1 MDRFRIYS
9 LEKLLKDEKLCER
22 YYHASLDEI
31 SNKLNLV
38 INGAKKRK
46 NNDLAKKMLA
56 KKSEYERFV
65 RYDHKQ

>member
-1 MDRFRIYS
+1 
-9 LEKLLKDEKLCER
+9 
-22 YYHASLDEI
+22 LDEI
-31 SNKLNLV
+31 SNKLNVV

-65 RYDHKQ
+65 RYDR